1 MSAMAWY
8 DIVAIIGVFCLLVGT
23 ICPWRIVARLF
34 YIFGYLL
41 YIAVGVGLHCVE
53 LCFTAALLAGLEVL
67 ILVVEQ
73 VSARTASR
81 RPVRQVQICNG
92 DDAEMFQC
100 EHIAYIVDRF
110 NNEK

>member
-23 ICPWRIVARLF
+23 VCPSRIVARLF
-34 YIFGYLL
+34 YILGYSL
-41 YIAVGVGLHCVE
+41 YIAVGIGLNSIE

-67 ILVVEQ
+67 VLVVEQ
-73 VSARTASR
+73 ASAHTASR
-81 RPVRQVQICNG
+81 HPVRQVQICNG

-100 EHIAYIVDRF
+100 ERIAYIVDRF
-110 NNEK
+110 NNAK